1 MVCAGKSMVMCGAL
15 VLAVAAGARGDPARL
30 QEAILEFEAGSSAWN
45 VARLTQA
52 AALFERVAASD
63 AQAASARYWRGA
75 ALFHV
80 ALCRLGETSEGA
92 TAAASQA
99 LDAAAE
105 SLEAALALNERDAE
119 SHALLSTIQGLRIAS
134 QPSTVLWRGPASLRH
149 RKRALRLDPD
159 NPRMRYLLGMSALR
173 APSFFGGK
181 KEGLQS
187 LLEAERLFAAEA
199 AKAKPPEAPRWG
211 LDHCLAFIGQA
222 YAELGE
228 PAKAEA
234 YYGKALAVNPIH
246 ALAREGL
253 ARCRLLNTSR

>member
-1 MVCAGKSMVMCGAL
+1 MRTGRRIAMWGAL
-15 VLAVAAGARGDPARL
+15 VLAVTAGAQGDPARL
-30 QEAILEFEAGSSAWN
+30 QAAIREFEAGSSAWN
-45 VARLTQA
+45 VARLTNA
-52 AALFERVAASD
+52 AALFQQVATSD
-63 AQAASARYWRGA
+63 ARSVSARYWRGA
-75 ALFHV
+75 ALFHA
-80 ALCRLGETSEGA
+80 ALCWLGESSKTAEDSA
-92 TAAASQA
+92 TRA

-105 SLEAALALNERDAE
+105 SIEAALALNERDAE

-134 QPSTVLWRGPASLRH
+134 RPSTALWRGPISLKH

-159 NPRMRYLLGMSALR
+159 NPRTRYLLGMSALR

-181 KEGLQS
+181 EEGLKS

-199 AKAKPPEAPRWG
+199 ARAKPPEAPRWG

-222 YAELGE
+222 YAELGQ
-228 PAKAEA
+228 PAKAEE

-246 ALAREGL
+246 TLAREGL